1 MSAEEAM
8 RYFLIF
14 LIAVNTVF
22 ACFAGITAGARGRNI
37 YGWFLITLIF
47 GPLALF
53 SLAQFPV
60 AQDAL
65 DAKKVRRNT
74 MRWCPICLRAID
86 ARATKCCYCLSSV
99 DPTHAN

>member
-1 MSAEEAM
+1 MFGEEVM
-8 RYFLIF
+8 RYLLIS
-14 LIAVNTVF
+14 LIAFNTVF
-22 ACFAGITAGARGRNI
+22 ACFAGFAAGAKGRNEC
-37 YGWFLITLIF
+37 GWFLITLIF
-47 GPLALF
+47 GPLAFF

-86 ARATKCCYCLSSV
+86 SRATKCCYCRSSV
-99 DPTHAN
+99 DPTQTN